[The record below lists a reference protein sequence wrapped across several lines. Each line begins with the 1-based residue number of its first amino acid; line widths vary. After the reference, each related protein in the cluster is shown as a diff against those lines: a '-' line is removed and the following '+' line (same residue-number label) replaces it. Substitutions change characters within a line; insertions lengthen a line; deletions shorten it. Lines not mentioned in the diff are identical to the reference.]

1 MPNELGSMALFL
13 REDDVTRLLRMD
25 DVIAA
30 VDGAFREHGAGRAVN
45 RPRQRTIADGAAL
58 HVMSG
63 GVPSAGVMG
72 LKAYSSARTGTRFL
86 SMLYSTQTGELLA
99 VMEANALGQMRTGAA
114 SAVATRALAR
124 PEAGSVGV
132 IGTGRQ
138 ARSQLLAVSRVR
150 PIALAKCYS
159 RTKPRAEA
167 FAGAMIEE
175 LGMEVAVV
183 GSAQEAVEDV
193 DVIIT
198 ITSARE
204 PVLLGSWLRPGVHI
218 NAAGANAAGRREL
231 DAEAVARS
239 AVIAVDDLDQAR
251 TECGDLIHA
260 DAAGVAAWDRAVE
273 LGAILTGRAPGRG
286 TADEITLFES
296 QGIAIED
303 VVTMKLAYERARAA
317 GVGVPF
323 PGTTA

>member
-1 MPNELGSMALFL
+1 MALYL
-13 REDDVTRLLRMD
+13 REDDVVRLLRID

-30 VDGAFREHGAGRAVN
+30 VDGAFRDHGGGRAAN
-45 RPRQRTIADGAAL
+45 RPRQRTITEGAAL

-86 SMLYSTQTGELLA
+86 SLLYSTQTGELLA
-99 VMEANALGQMRTGAA
+99 VMEANTLGQMRTGAA

-132 IGTGRQ
+132 IGTGWQ
-138 ARSQLLAVSRVR
+138 ARSQLRAVSRVR

-159 RTKPRAEA
+159 RAKPRAEA
-167 FAGAMIEE
+167 FADEMVQE
-175 LGMEVAVV
+175 LGMEVAAVD
-183 GSAQEAVEDV
+183 SAREAVEDV

-204 PVLLGSWLRPGVHI
+204 PVLLGSWLRPGVHV
-218 NAAGANAAGRREL
+218 NAAGSNAAGRREL

-239 AVIAVDDLDQAR
+239 TVIAVDDLDQAR
-251 TECGDLIHA
+251 LECGDLIQA
-260 DAAGVAAWDRAVE
+260 DAAGVPVWDRAVE
-273 LGAILTGRAPGRG
+273 LGAILAGRATGRSTP
-286 TADEITLFES
+286 DDITLFES

-303 VVTMKLAYERARAA
+303 VVTMKLVYERARAA
-317 GVGVPF
+317 GVGHPF
-323 PGTTA
+323 PGTME